1 MKLCASF
8 GWVRVHMCDF
18 VCDKWP
24 SFNRRLYVNLALLLM
39 PLTVCELNCFAVLQ
53 QLCSIRWSS
62 SVFRTLVVA
71 LMLSKLDYGI
81 LHRLASWSTILQSA
95 LVAAARSVDGF
106 QRLDRITVTV
116 ASFYQL
122 REASKGISLKLT
134 VIAVHGTAPWCLT
147 DLLHTYHPI
156 KKAYPAVDL
165 RRPSGPSVAEIDHGL
180 LVTTGPSLWNTRPD
194 GITFAPSLLVFRRK
208 LKTHLFGHQ
217 YPDIIL

>member
-1 MKLCASF
+1 MCIFRVSARAYVWFCLWQVTIIQSTPLREFGVVTDAGNSLRAQLRLPSCSNFAASDDHHLFF
-8 GWVRVHMCDF
+8 GH
-18 VCDKWP
+18 
-24 SFNRRLYVNLALLLM
+24 
-39 PLTVCELNCFAVLQ
+39 
-53 QLCSIRWSS
+53 WSS
-62 SVFRTLVVA
+62 PLCCPSWTMAV
-71 LMLSKLDYGI
+71 

-106 QRLDRITVTV
+106 QRLDRITITV

-122 REASKGISLKLT
+122 REASKGISLKLA

-147 DLLHTYHPI
+147 NLLHTYHPI
-156 KKAYPAVDL
+156 KKAFPAVDL
-165 RRPSGPSVAEIDHGL
+165 RRPSGPYVAEIDHGL